1 MCHQTVCLIARHLE
15 ENGIPTLIIASALD
29 ITRRGRP
36 PRAVFVDY
44 PLGHTT
50 GKPFD
55 RDDQLGILRAALKAF
70 DEIEAPE
77 TIRDL
82 GLAWAG
88 DETWKAT
95 ATDASSGDQ
104 RQPRDTTPRYQLEAD
119 RLAAEARAGTDNA

>member
-15 ENGIPTLIIASALD
+15 DNGIPTLIIASALD
-29 ITRRGRP
+29 ITRSGRP

-55 RDDQLGILRAALKAF
+55 EADQLAILRDALKAF
-70 DEIEAPE
+70 EEIATPD

-82 GLAWAG
+82 GRRWAEDDAWKRA
-88 DETWKAT
+88 

-104 RQPRDTTPRYQLEAD
+104 RQPRDTTPRYQHEAD
-119 RLAAEARAGTDNA
+119 RLAAEAGHAE

>member
-1 MCHQTVCLIARHLE
+1 MCHQTVCLVARHLE

-29 ITRRGRP
+29 ITRSGRP

-55 RDDQLGILRAALKAF
+55 RDDQLGILRAALSAF
-70 DEIEAPE
+70 ETIDTPE

-82 GLAWAG
+82 GRAWAA
-88 DETWKAT
+88 DEAWKQA

-104 RQPRDTTPRYQLEAD
+104 RQPRDTTPRYQFEAD
-119 RLAAEARAGTDNA
+119 RLAAEARGATGSA